1 MEDKGI
7 YKINTNSNEHDNI
20 QIEIKKKEN
29 NLDLNLFYIENF
41 LKKTYIGNFSLEDLK
56 KKSDYFIQFNDPQM
70 IIEEIK
76 GYKGN
81 KKIEINEKDDK
92 ITLKFPVPS
101 VTFENIE
108 FILTLQPKS
117 NEKKIEECEKV
128 LKQLTNIL
136 YISEFKSK
144 ILKDSK
150 SKKYIK
156 NWISPFAHLSAKLIY
171 SFYIESD
178 EDFEKLGK
186 FGNRQ
191 YKNFRDVTNFHKK
204 CDGIPNLLVLC
215 KSKNEIFGGFTPLKF
230 SSEDTYGYDND
241 SFLFSIN
248 NLKKY
253 PKNDQNS
260 NRSIWN
266 YKNYGPCF
274 SYDLCFL
281 ENSMNNIKFTK
292 YRYAISEKFINKK
305 NSYFEDYYI
314 ILDSLEIF
322 EIKIID
328 KNLNI

>member
-1 MEDKGI
+1 
-7 YKINTNSNEHDNI
+7 
-20 QIEIKKKEN
+20 
-29 NLDLNLFYIENF
+29 
-41 LKKTYIGNFSLEDLK
+41 
-56 KKSDYFIQFNDPQM
+56 M

-92 ITLKFPVPS
+92 ITLKFPIPS

-117 NEKKIEECEKV
+117 NEKKIEEYEKV
-128 LKQLTNIL
+128 LKLLTNIL
-136 YISEFKSK
+136 DFSEFKSK

-150 SKKYIK
+150 RKKFIK
-156 NWISPFAHLSAKLIY
+156 NWISPFAHLSANLIY

-178 EDFEKLGK
+178 EDFEKLNEDYFTQYK
-186 FGNRQ
+186 K
-191 YKNFRDVTNFHKK
+191 YKNFKDVTNFHKK

-230 SSEDTYGYDND
+230 SSDNTYGYDND

-248 NLKKY
+248 KLKKY
-253 PKNDQNS
+253 PKSDQES
-260 NRSIWN
+260 NCSIWN

-281 ENSMNNIKFTK
+281 ENSMNNIKFSK
-292 YRYAISEKFINKK
+292 YRYTISEKFINKK
-305 NSYFEDYYI
+305 NSYLEGDYI

-322 EIKIID
+322 EIKIIN
-328 KNLNI
+328 KK